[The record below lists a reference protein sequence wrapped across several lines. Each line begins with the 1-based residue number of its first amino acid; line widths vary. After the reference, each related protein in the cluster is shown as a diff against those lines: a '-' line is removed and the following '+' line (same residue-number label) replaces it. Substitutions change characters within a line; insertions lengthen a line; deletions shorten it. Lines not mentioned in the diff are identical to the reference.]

1 MHRVRVSSKGQVV
14 IPKSIRDELG
24 LTPGT
29 VLWAKVEGGRIVL
42 EPAGELP
49 ANLFVEVGAEV
60 TEPLLREA
68 KAASDKIEKLLRD
81 LGVGESSA

>member
-1 MHRVRVSSKGQVV
+1 VHKVRVSSKGQVV

-24 LTPGT
+24 LAPGT
-29 VLWAKVEGGRIVL
+29 VLWAKVEGNRVVL
-42 EPAGELP
+42 EPARELP
-49 ANLFVEVGAEV
+49 AHLFVEAGPRV

-68 KAASDKIEKLLRD
+68 KAASDKVEKLLRD